1 MKYYDLFLVNK
12 VTMTGMNLGI
22 FTILFLQEWVEG
34 KCLKF
39 NP

>member
-22 FTILFLQEWVEG
+22 FTILFLQEMG
-34 KCLKF
+34 RRQMFKI
-39 NP
+39 